1 MDSLPLLTII
11 TFLPLVGG
19 LALFALPKDSLD
31 AIRWVALGTAGL
43 GFVVSLPLLAYDGA
57 VAGMQ
62 FAESYT
68 WIPTWGL
75 TWHLGIDGISVWLVL
90 LATFLGPIVI
100 LGAWESVTKRH
111 REFFFHLLALQTAM
125 LGAFVAQNLAVF
137 YVFWELMLIPM
148 FFLIGIWGGQE
159 RLYATVKF
167 VLYTVF
173 GSMLMLVAIF
183 YLYWLHHEQAIA
195 GLLGPAAALA
205 PWSLEF
211 TDLYRV
217 QMGSEVQ
224 AWLFL
229 AFALAFAVKVP
240 MFPLHTW
247 LPDAHVQ
254 APTAGSVVLAGVL
267 LKMGTYGFLRLGM
280 PLFPLAV
287 AEWGWVILVLAVVG
301 IVYGA
306 LVAMIQPDMKKLVA
320 YSSVSHMGYI
330 MLGIFVLNPQG
341 VEGGILQMLNHGI
354 STGAL
359 FLLVGVIYERTHTRR
374 IWDFGGLAKVM
385 PVYATVFIVVALS
398 SAGLP
403 GTNGFVGEFLTLL
416 GAFQWGHEAF
426 AETGSFWSSYG
437 YVVVAATGVVLGAV
451 YLLWMIERVF
461 FGPVL
466 QSRWLGLKDLNAR
479 EGLVFAPLLVMIFWM
494 GLYPKPFIDKM
505 EPTVEA
511 WIEQIEAGEK
521 HAAGLPD
528 RLGSPGNPVGEV
540 SSRFAAGQ
548 GGPTSVMPAGEG
560 D

>member
-1 MDSLPLLTII
+1 MDSLPLLTIV

-19 LALFALPKDSLD
+19 LLLFAVPKG
-31 AIRWVALGTAGL
+31 AEGAVRWVALATAVL
-43 GFVVSLPLLAYDGA
+43 GFVVSLPLLGYDGVA
-57 VAGMQ
+57 AGMQ
-62 FAESYT
+62 FAENYA

-75 TWHLGIDGISVWLVL
+75 TWHLGIDGISVWLVML
-90 LATFLGPIVI
+90 TTFLGPIVI
-100 LGAWESVTKRH
+100 LGAWDSVSRRH
-111 REFFFHLLALQTAM
+111 TEFFFHLLALQTAM

-148 FFLIGIWGGQE
+148 FFLIGIWGGKE
-159 RLYATVKF
+159 RLYATLKF

-183 YLYWLHHEQAIA
+183 YLYWLHHEQAVA
-195 GLLGPAAALA
+195 GLLGPAAALS

-217 QMGSEVQ
+217 QMGADVQ

-280 PLFPLAV
+280 PLFPAAV
-287 AEWGWVILVLAVVG
+287 AEWAWVILVLAVVG

-359 FLLVGVIYERTHTRR
+359 FLLVGVLYDRTHTRR

-385 PVYATVFIVVALS
+385 PIYTTVFIVVALS

-426 AETGSFWSSYG
+426 AQTGSFWSSYG

-461 FGPVL
+461 FGPIL
-466 QSRWLGLKDLNAR
+466 QSRWLGLKDLSAR
-479 EGLVFAPLLVMIFWM
+479 EGLVFAPLLLMIFWM

-511 WIEQIEAGEK
+511 WIEQIRAGEK
-521 HAAGLPD
+521 KAASLPQGF
-528 RLGSPGNPVGEV
+528 GSPANPSGELH
-540 SSRFAAGQ
+540 SRLAASGDAQ
-548 GGPTSVMPAGEG
+548 SEGSEGGG